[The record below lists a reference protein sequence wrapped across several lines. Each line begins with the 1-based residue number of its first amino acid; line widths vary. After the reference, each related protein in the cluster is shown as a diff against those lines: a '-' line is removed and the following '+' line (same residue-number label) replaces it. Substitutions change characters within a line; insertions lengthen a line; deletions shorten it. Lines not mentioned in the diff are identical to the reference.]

1 MEFSE
6 LIHKRKMT
14 RSFLR
19 DPIPEVVLSRVL
31 EQARHVPSAGNTQ
44 GFDFVVLE
52 GDQTSIYW
60 DVTLPRERRETFRWS
75 NLLDAPAIITI
86 WANPD
91 AYLERYSRSDKQ
103 ATGLGQGM
111 EMWGTPYWLVDSSFA
126 AMVLQLAAINEGLGV
141 LFFGMFDKAS
151 KVAKAIGVPA
161 TSACWHRS
169 SGLAGPSGERPGR
182 SAAGAQT
189 NEGGPCRFIEVVGDE
204 RRRL

>member
-111 EMWGTPYWLVDSSFA
+111 EMWGTQYWLVDSSFA

-161 TSACWHRS
+161 GRLPVGTVALGWPD
-169 SGLAGPSGERPGR
+169 PSGEQPGR
-182 SAAGAQT
+182 SANEVRRPT
-189 NEGGPCRFIEVVGDE
+189 EGGMEAVVHRGGW
-204 RRRL
+204 